1 MSYSPEW
8 ANHFANYNESL
19 NEGLS
24 IIDLVNSGTLDC
36 KLAALL
42 WLIMEQRASVLVA
55 SMPVY
60 AGKTTL
66 MHALLDFLPPELRM
80 IGLKGYFED
89 FKFVEHGQPQKSY
102 LVSEEISNH
111 GFSEYLWGFKAVKTF
126 RLLSEGYALGAT
138 MHARSSEEA
147 LLILYRILGIPL
159 SLLSRLGIIVNL
171 MATNGRTY
179 EDDPIRRVTSVDL
192 VLPDKEGLAI
202 QVLAARQNTENGFDY
217 QPEKTLQQA
226 LAGKGL
232 IGKYSLSTE
241 IETRTQFLKNLL
253 QKGLSSRDEVRKA
266 IRSYYGSK
274 PA

>member
-8 ANHFANYNESL
+8 ANHFASYNESL

-42 WLIMEQRASVLVA
+42 WLIMEHRSSVLVA
-55 SMPVY
+55 SMPVF

-66 MHALLDFLPPELRM
+66 MHALLDFLPPGLRM

-89 FKFVEHGQPQKSY
+89 FKFVEHSQPQKSY

-147 LLILYRILGIPL
+147 ILMLYRVLGIPL
-159 SLLSRLGIIVNL
+159 SLISHMGIIVNL
-171 MATNGRTY
+171 LATNGRTY
-179 EDDPIRRVTSVDL
+179 EDDPIRRISSVDL
-192 VLPDKEGLAI
+192 ILPDKEGLAI
-202 QVLAARQNTENGFDY
+202 QVLAARPYTENGFEY
-217 QPEKTLQQA
+217 QTDNDLQKA
-226 LAGKGL
+226 LSGKGL
-232 IGKYSLSTE
+232 IGKYSVSAE
-241 IETRTQFLKNLL
+241 IETRTRFLNNLL
-253 QKGLSSRDEVRKA
+253 QKGGSSRSEVRKA
-266 IRSYYGSK
+266 IHGYFGAK
-274 PA
+274 PV